1 MGRRTDI
8 AHTTGGT
15 GGPDLE
21 EQSIAT
27 IGRCL
32 AGKHRAAAMGELI
45 INDAEVKTHW
55 QMADFVAT
63 RKLGMNDHGETHA
76 KVATASALTMLDL
89 LEGADVQPDIVAGG
103 FGDRDDAALVVLV
116 ATLCHDFG
124 NMVHRTDHADLG
136 IVLAVPV
143 LDRLL
148 PAIYPDIVKR
158 TQVKSFILSAMY
170 THHGE
175 PKPLTIE
182 AALVCIGDSTD
193 MTKGRGRAAF
203 ERGSIT
209 IHSVSALAI
218 ECVEIR
224 KGKHKPIE
232 LCISMSNSAGIY
244 QVQEILAPKVRA
256 GPLSGYVEVIAIT
269 DACEGNYEHRI
280 VGGIRM
286 EGAKFV
292 PFTDDDVKRPRTK
305 KTS

>member
-1 MGRRTDI
+1 M
-8 AHTTGGT
+8 TGST
-15 GGPDLE
+15 VEPDLE
-21 EQSIAT
+21 RQATAT
-27 IGRCL
+27 IKRCL
-32 AGKHRAAAMGELI
+32 AGKPRASALWEI
-45 INDAEVKTHW
+45 IGNDTIVKTNW

-76 KVATASALTMLDL
+76 KVATSSALTMLNL
-89 LEGADVQPDIVAGG
+89 LAETGVRPDIVIGG
-103 FGDRDDAALVVLV
+103 FGDDDDAALVVLV

-124 NMVHRTDHADLG
+124 NMIHRIDHPDLS
-136 IVLAVPV
+136 IILAAPV

-148 PAIYPDIVKR
+148 PAIYPDPVKMTR
-158 TQVKSFILSAMY
+158 IKSFILSAIY

-193 MTKGRGRAAF
+193 MTRGRGRVAF

-218 ECVEIR
+218 ERVEIR
-224 KGKHKPIE
+224 KGKEKPIE
-232 LCISMSNSAGIY
+232 LRISMSNSAGIY

-256 GPLSGYVEVIAIT
+256 GPLADHVEVIAVT
-269 DACEGNYEHRI
+269 DASAGNHEHRI

-286 EGAKFV
+286 DGAKFV
-292 PFTDDDVKRPRTK
+292 PCTSDGDVMM
-305 KTS
+305 

>member
-8 AHTTGGT
+8 TYTTGGT
-15 GGPDLE
+15 DGTDLE

-27 IGRCL
+27 IRHCL
-32 AGKHRAAAMGELI
+32 AGRPRASAMWELL
-45 INDAEVKTHW
+45 INDAVVKTHW

-89 LEGADVQPDIVAGG
+89 LEDDEVQPDIVAGG
-103 FGDRDDAALVVLV
+103 FGDGDDATLVVLV

-124 NMVHRTDHADLG
+124 NMVHRIDHADLS

-148 PAIYPDIVKR
+148 PVIYPDPVKMTR
-158 TQVKSFILSAMY
+158 VKSFILSAMY

-218 ECVEIR
+218 ERVEIR
-224 KGKHKPIE
+224 KGEEKPIE
-232 LCISMSNSAGIY
+232 IRISMSNSAGIY
-244 QVQEILAPKVRA
+244 QVQDILAPKVRA
-256 GPLSGYVEVIAIT
+256 GPLAGYVEVIAIT
-269 DACEGNYEHRI
+269 DSGTGDSEQRI
-280 VGGIRM
+280 VKGIRM

-292 PFTDDDVKRPRTK
+292 PFER
-305 KTS
+305 

>member
-1 MGRRTDI
+1 MW
-8 AHTTGGT
+8 
-15 GGPDLE
+15 DL
-21 EQSIAT
+21 
-27 IGRCL
+27 L
-32 AGKHRAAAMGELI
+32 V
-45 INDAEVKTHW
+45 NDAEVKTHW

-63 RKLGMNDHGETHA
+63 KKLGMNDHGETHA
-76 KVATASALTMLDL
+76 KVATASALTMLEIL
-89 LEGADVQPDIVAGG
+89 GRSGVQPDIVAGG
-103 FGDRDDAALVVLV
+103 LGDEDDAALVVLV
-116 ATLCHDFG
+116 AALCHDFG

-148 PAIYPDIVKR
+148 PSIYPDRVKMTR
-158 TQVKSFILSAMY
+158 IKSFILSAIY

-218 ECVEIR
+218 ERVEIR
-224 KGKHKPIE
+224 EGKDKPIE

-256 GPLSGYVEVIAIT
+256 GPLAGYVDVIAIT
-269 DACEGNYEHRI
+269 DACAGDYEHRI

-286 EGAKFV
+286 DGAKFV
-292 PFTDDDVKRPRTK
+292 PFRE
-305 KTS
+305 

>member
-1 MGRRTDI
+1 MGHHTGI
-8 AHTTGGT
+8 AYTTGGT
-15 GGPDLE
+15 GERDLE
-21 EQSIAT
+21 EQSVAT
-27 IGRCL
+27 IRHCL
-32 AGKHRAAAMGELI
+32 AGKQRTTAMWELL
-45 INDAEVKTHW
+45 INDPEVKTLW

-76 KVATASALTMLDL
+76 KVATASALTMLEL
-89 LEGADVQPDIVAGG
+89 LEGSGVSPDIVAGG
-103 FGDRDDAALVVLV
+103 FGDGDDAALVVLV

-124 NMVHRTDHADLG
+124 NMVHRTDHADIS

-148 PAIYPDIVKR
+148 PSIYPDVVKM

-170 THHGE
+170 SHHGE

-218 ECVEIR
+218 ERVDIR
-224 KGKHKPIE
+224 KGKEKPIE

-269 DACEGNYEHRI
+269 DACAGEYEHRI

-286 EGAKFV
+286 EGGKFV
-292 PFTDDDVKRPRTK
+292 PFT
-305 KTS
+305 

>member
-1 MGRRTDI
+1 
-8 AHTTGGT
+8 
-15 GGPDLE
+15 
-21 EQSIAT
+21 
-27 IGRCL
+27 
-32 AGKHRAAAMGELI
+32 
-45 INDAEVKTHW
+45 
-55 QMADFVAT
+55 MADFVAT

-89 LEGADVQPDIVAGG
+89 LEDAGVQPDFVAGG
-103 FGDRDDAALVVLV
+103 LGDRDDAALVVLV

-124 NMVHRTDHADLG
+124 NMIHRIDHADLS

-148 PAIYPDIVKR
+148 PEVYPDPVKQ

-218 ECVEIR
+218 ERVEIR
-224 KGKHKPIE
+224 KGKEKPIE

-269 DACEGNYEHRI
+269 DACAGEYEHRI

-286 EGAKFV
+286 DGAKFV
-292 PFTDDDVKRPRTK
+292 PYTEADMKSPRTK
-305 KTS
+305 KIL